1 MKDLRKPI
9 CKQSNIFLFLYPQC
23 RLEET
28 TAALKLSV
36 KIWFEST
43 LQQFYDSAKHNFTS
57 MASKFFVQKE

>member
-1 MKDLRKPI
+1 M
-9 CKQSNIFLFLYPQC
+9 FLFLYPQC

-28 TAALKLSV
+28 NAALKLSV

-43 LQQFYDSAKHNFTS
+43 LQQFYDSAKHKFTS